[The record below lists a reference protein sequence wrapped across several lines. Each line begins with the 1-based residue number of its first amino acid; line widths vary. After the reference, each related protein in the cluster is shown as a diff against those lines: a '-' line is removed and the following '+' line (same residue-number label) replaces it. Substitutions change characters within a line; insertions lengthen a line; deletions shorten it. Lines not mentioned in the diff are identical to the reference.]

1 MTSIKSVMTAT
12 FLILAS
18 SQVLAQSQPDVSVPE
33 PSSLSLL
40 AVGMVISILV
50 FRKNR
55 K

>member
-1 MTSIKSVMTAT
+1 MTSIKSVVTPI
-12 FLILAS
+12 FLMLAS
-18 SQVLAQSQPDVSVPE
+18 SQVLATDSGPAPVPE

-50 FRKNR
+50 YRKNR